1 VTLDLAKFLDDRTE
15 YKDLSLRMVREG
27 KTEIFVPDPA
37 SYVMDKTEYLPT
49 SLPVFY
55 NPVMEINRDITIL
68 AVRVYLDLFPY
79 DGPVY
84 YVESMAG
91 TGIRGFRL
99 LNEVGDDRLVVIMND
114 IDPKAVDL
122 IKFNAE
128 KLDFPSDRLQI
139 YNFDANYLFLELRR
153 RGLVPSIIEID
164 PYGTPAPFV
173 FNAIRAL
180 KGKHGLLITT
190 ATDTAPLTGKFPKA
204 ALRKYGCNL
213 VKNPFGKEAAVR
225 ALLYM
230 VGREATIVSK
240 RIMPLFGFFIHHF
253 IKIAVLVNRG
263 RRQADMFWRSIGWV
277 SFCPVCN
284 EFYLTKGLGNFPQ
297 SVCDIPDHGRTD
309 ILGPIW
315 VDPIFN
321 IDFSRKMLEILDKS
335 DNFEQGEKL
344 KKIINWEIALADV
357 PFFYDVQEI
366 ARRLHISA
374 PGVNEVVDKLIDL
387 GYRATRTHFNPRG
400 VRTNAKIRDV
410 VKIVKNIMLSRN

>member
-1 VTLDLAKFLDDRTE
+1 
-15 YKDLSLRMVREG
+15 
-27 KTEIFVPDPA
+27 
-37 SYVMDKTEYLPT
+37 
-49 SLPVFY
+49 
-55 NPVMEINRDITIL
+55 
-68 AVRVYLDLFPY
+68 
-79 DGPVY
+79 
-84 YVESMAG
+84 
-91 TGIRGFRL
+91 
-99 LNEVGDDRLVVIMND
+99 
-114 IDPKAVDL
+114 
-122 IKFNAE
+122 
-128 KLDFPSDRLQI
+128 
-139 YNFDANYLFLELRR
+139 
-153 RGLVPSIIEID
+153 
-164 PYGTPAPFV
+164 
-173 FNAIRAL
+173 
-180 KGKHGLLITT
+180 
-190 ATDTAPLTGKFPKA
+190 
-204 ALRKYGCNL
+204 
-213 VKNPFGKEAAVR
+213 
-225 ALLYM
+225 
-230 VGREATIVSK
+230 
-240 RIMPLFGFFIHHF
+240 
-253 IKIAVLVNRG
+253 
-263 RRQADMFWRSIGWV
+263 MFWRSIGWV